1 MNKLAFTMAAALV
14 ACAASATTTY
24 TITTTAANTYESPL
38 AIDSATVTVDDG
50 ETSETKPFSEVKDAF
65 VAGSVFRKRGEG
77 YLRSSASM
85 KGFTGEIRIEEGGYQ
100 VITNC
105 CLGPYAKESANPVV
119 VSNGASLVVCPTLAT
134 CATKTLRMYNPMTYG
149 GAGYEG
155 RGAISI
161 DTGKGCSL
169 MNGGFSGN
177 WTLTDDAVIGVYS
190 SEYVDCPGLRYCYLQ
205 NHVLT
210 IKQMDG
216 AYTFVVPQ
224 ALIPGGSGG
233 RIVFDG
239 PNINPIIQ
247 DTNRDWWSG
256 NANNVFVLTNGSDMT
271 WYIFEPRPWWTW
283 EINEGSNLGVSG
295 KEKYPGNL
303 GASEHYGS
311 WGGPVRLNTDI
322 FNIEGRVNYQ
332 GVWLLGYV
340 SGRGGIYANDIWL
353 KLSCAT
359 NSFAGPVTVAY
370 TGKYDTGLALY
381 ANGAVPSTLAGGI
394 TVTNATTYLGK
405 AEVFNLPKLSYEV
418 TSGLS
423 CVSGLAT
430 RVTLPSLKKTGNG
443 TLDLSTI
450 PASVSGTTEV
460 KAGTLKLNGAAASEA
475 QIENLYSAVPGLWCG
490 ISPDTSGSASTS
502 TIVYSNFVDSCF
514 KMMRQH
520 TYPPWIRNQPTIWG
534 GYIWNRSPT
543 NETWTFGVSA
553 RAMGRIYIDGAELV
567 VNDDYSNANLK
578 NKVMTPGPHLF
589 RFAVNPRTSTP
600 GSGVPSAE
608 KGWTWASEM
617 GIVID
622 RRGRLSKNSA
632 DYFFPS
638 NNVIVG
644 TSGFEV
650 AGGDGSL
657 FTRDARDRDDFTAEE
672 LRSVLCASQL
682 GDVVLGGA
690 ATLDLGCEAGC
701 VPASFGNFTGGG
713 TVANGSVAISGTW
726 TLELA
731 NRIPVGLQV
740 TGGDLVFDTGAVLDC
755 DVANLKPK
763 SSGHVI
769 ATVSGTIS
777 GLPELSDRLIENGWE
792 LAVKDGC
799 QLVLSRPTGLMLI
812 VR

>member
-1 MNKLAFTMAAALV
+1 MNKLAFAITAALA
-14 ACAASATTTY
+14 ACAVSATTTY

-77 YLRSSASM
+77 YLLSSPSM
-85 KGFTGEIRIEEGGYQ
+85 FGFTGEVRIEEGGFL
-100 VITNC
+100 VVTNR
-105 CLGPYAKESANPVV
+105 CLGPTAQASVNPVV
-119 VSNGASLVVCPTLAT
+119 VSNGASIVICPTLAT
-134 CATKTLRMYNPMTYG
+134 CPSKSLVLYNPMTYEG
-149 GAGYEG
+149 PGYEN
-155 RGAISI
+155 RGAICYAM
-161 DTGKGCSL
+161 GNGCSL
-169 MNGGFSGN
+169 MGAGCKGD
-177 WTLTDDAVIGVYS
+177 WTLSGDATIGVYA
-190 SEYVDCPGLRYCYLQ
+190 SEYMDHEALRYLYLKD
-205 NHVLT
+205 HVLT
-210 IKQMDG
+210 VQQKDK
-216 AYTFVVPQ
+216 AYTFVVPRGVI
-224 ALIPGGSGG
+224 AGGSHGKV
-233 RIVFDG
+233 IFDG
-239 PNINPIIQ
+239 PNLNPIIQ
-247 DTNRDWWSG
+247 NTNRDWWSG
-256 NANNVFVLTNGSDMT
+256 NADNVFVLTNGSDMT

-340 SGRGGIYANDIWL
+340 SGRGGIYAKDIWL
-353 KLSCAT
+353 KFSCAT
-359 NSFAGPVTVAY
+359 NSFAGPITVAY

-490 ISPDTSGSASTS
+490 ISPDGTGSASTS

-600 GSGVPSAE
+600 GSGVPSTS

-617 GIVID
+617 GVVID
-622 RRGRLSKNSA
+622 RRGRMSKNSA

-650 AGGDGSL
+650 EGGDGSL

-672 LRSVLCASQL
+672 LRAALCASQL
-682 GDVVLGGA
+682 GDVVLGGT
-690 ATLDLGCEAGC
+690 ATLDLGCEAGS

-713 TVANGSVAISGTW
+713 AVANGSVAISGTW

-740 TGGDLVFDTGAVLDC
+740 IGGDLVFDAGAILDC

-769 ATVSGTIS
+769 ATVSGTIT
-777 GLPELSDRLIENGWE
+777 GLPTLSDSLVGNGWE